1 MNHSYPGVELIHFG
15 ATEVDTG
22 LFIEDQHKIPFSCQA
37 RWSKEA
43 NYLSIISE
51 CVKRNANQVA
61 AEIFEFLNPMICQ
74 NRILTILFFITYS
87 KNGTVRSISSL
98 CSHLNGIYV

>member
-22 LFIEDQHKIPFSCQA
+22 LFIEDQHEIPSSCQA
-37 RWSKEA
+37 RLRKEA

-51 CVKRNANQVA
+51 RVKRNANQVA
-61 AEIFEFLNPMICQ
+61 AEVFEFLNCMICH
-74 NRILTILFFITYS
+74 NGILTILFFITYS
-87 KNGTVRSISSL
+87 KDGTITSISSL
-98 CSHLNGIYV
+98 C

>member
-22 LFIEDQHKIPFSCQA
+22 LFIEDQHKIPSSCQA
-37 RWSKEA
+37 RLRKEA

-51 CVKRNANQVA
+51 CVKRNANRVA
-61 AEIFEFLNPMICQ
+61 AEIFEFLNCMVCH
-74 NRILTILFFITYS
+74 NGILTILFFITYS
-87 KNGTVRSISSL
+87 KDGTITSISSL
-98 CSHLNGIYV
+98 C

>member
-1 MNHSYPGVELIHFG
+1 MHFG

-22 LFIEDQHKIPFSCQA
+22 LFIEDQHKIPSSCQA
-37 RWSKEA
+37 RLSKEA

-61 AEIFEFLNPMICQ
+61 AEIVEFLNCMTCH

-87 KNGTVRSISSL
+87 NDETITSVPPL
-98 CSHLNGIYV
+98 C